1 MKYVFEEK
9 ANKRNALQYKT
20 HLRLATIN
28 QSYINYSERAFASL
42 SNLQELHL
50 AYVSCDLQP
59 YQHTLFRPM
68 NFSGGNFYRQNGAT
82 YPQNKK
88 KDSCEAQGSE
98 RDVGDFFTYPPEFP
112 LCTLP
117 FRLSAP
123 AAPHASSSQ
132 VVCCNTA
139 CTILAFTLRCKIRFN
154 WCFLWPPPP
163 SGKIN

>member
-68 NFSGGNFYRQNGAT
+68 NFSGGKFYRQNGAR
-82 YPQNKK
+82 YPQNKNNDK
-88 KDSCEAQGSE
+88 RKIPVKLKDLKGMWATFS
-98 RDVGDFFTYPPEFP
+98 
-112 LCTLP
+112 
-117 FRLSAP
+117 
-123 AAPHASSSQ
+123 H
-132 VVCCNTA
+132 
-139 CTILAFTLRCKIRFN
+139 IL
-154 WCFLWPPPP
+154 
-163 SGKIN
+163 